1 MINDDL
7 NNLNKTQNRWPE
19 SNGNAPGY
27 EVVKVIP
34 GKTYR
39 FRVINIA
46 SDNML
51 RFRIDGHR
59 FRVVE
64 MDGILTF
71 PVWTDHLEINSGQR
85 YSVMVTMDRPENN
98 FWIHSEIINGFR

>member
-1 MINDDL
+1 MINDEL
-7 NNLNKTQNRWPE
+7 NNFNKTQNRWPE

-39 FRVINIA
+39 FRVINIG

>member
-1 MINDDL
+1 M
-7 NNLNKTQNRWPE
+7 
-19 SNGNAPGY
+19 
-27 EVVKVIP
+27 VKVIP

-39 FRVINIA
+39 FRVVNLA
-46 SDNML
+46 SENLL

-59 FRVVE
+59 FRVIE

-71 PVWTDHLEINSGQR
+71 PVWTDHLEINCGQR
-85 YSVMVTMDRPENN
+85 YSVMVTMDKHIPDN